1 MGLQV
6 PEQVIS
12 PAVIFAAEVAGER
25 PDTLVSLADM
35 SLEAVKL
42 GERLAA
48 SRPVL
53 QDPEAD
59 LLFFSRDV
67 FPLLLDDLWRRR
79 LRSVVVHADADA
91 VGAAVAHQEMSAPFE
106 SRSTTHRSRR
116 FLLLGV
122 GIVNP
127 HVPVQVISPAV
138 ALLAQV
144 AGKRP
149 DALVQLVDMTPEAV
163 QL

>member
-6 PEQVIS
+6 PEQIIS

-79 LRSVVVHADADA
+79 LRWEPAASTRNRRACP
-91 VGAAVAHQEMSAPFE
+91 GAPATAAHQAAW
-106 SRSTTHRSRR
+106 SRCS
-116 FLLLGV
+116 
-122 GIVNP
+122 
-127 HVPVQVISPAV
+127 
-138 ALLAQV
+138 
-144 AGKRP
+144 
-149 DALVQLVDMTPEAV
+149 
-163 QL
+163 